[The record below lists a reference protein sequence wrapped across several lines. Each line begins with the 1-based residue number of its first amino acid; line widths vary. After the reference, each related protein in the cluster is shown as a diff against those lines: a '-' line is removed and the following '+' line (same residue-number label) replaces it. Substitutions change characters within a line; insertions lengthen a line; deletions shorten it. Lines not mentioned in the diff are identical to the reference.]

1 MGNVKMANTKPK
13 PRQGAKNYY
22 LALMNTNQNSKSLY
36 S

>member
-22 LALMNTNQNSKSLY
+22 LSSDEHQPKL
-36 S
+36 